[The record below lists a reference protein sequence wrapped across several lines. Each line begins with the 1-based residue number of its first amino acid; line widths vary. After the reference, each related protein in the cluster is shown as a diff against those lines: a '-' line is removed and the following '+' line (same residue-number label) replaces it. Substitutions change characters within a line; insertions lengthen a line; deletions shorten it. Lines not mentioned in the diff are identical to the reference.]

1 MGLRKVAV
9 QEYGKTSRLLGVSS
23 RVCSVSYD
31 ALAHSEEVSHT
42 LYLWGD
48 VYIERFHR
56 PEGSDASGQVN
67 LVDAVLDSK
76 PADRTSWEAARESA
90 QEVQLALRSQEMTP
104 GLDKSPG
111 PLRGVWRTR
120 PQTPWGLPET
130 A

>member
-1 MGLRKVAV
+1 MVRRLGFLEYRVEFVVSVTTVWRTLRRCHVHCTCS
-9 QEYGKTSRLLGVSS
+9 ETS
-23 RVCSVSYD
+23 
-31 ALAHSEEVSHT
+31 
-42 LYLWGD
+42 
-48 VYIERFHR
+48 YIERFHR